1 MVSEV
6 HRRAFWCVEIQQVCY
21 LSEFRE
27 ISTQS
32 SVEMSPRN
40 RHRFGELS
48 ANIHRLNDIDRE
60 LTTRPNA
67 D

>member
-1 MVSEV
+1 MVSGL
-6 HRRAFWCVEIQQVCY
+6 RWQAFWCVEIQQVCH

-32 SVEMSPRN
+32 SGEMSPRN